1 MHQLAKGDFAL
12 AAAGVA
18 HYHAVAVELLVQ
30 AVELL
35 FQDLVARLQ
44 LAALGGQVGLG
55 GGVQLAVQLQ
65 LALFQAQALETV
77 VDPADVALLQLVELG
92 VEVIH
97 PLHALLQ
104 FAYRGV
110 AFGDHLA
117 VLLDAQQVAVEVA
130 PLAAFENHQRFGALD
145 VLQPLADDP
154 GEIAAVKLAVAQLE
168 QLAGHEFGAGLR
180 DRHAGAAQA
189 RARHFLGLDHLA
201 DHGLGGFARDLVS
214 RLDDVRRPEVA
225 EAAYRDHRQQSDC
238 HDHRDRHRA
247 GVHPHPG
254 RAAAEPGFDGFLFLF
269 HRAIPPPLT
278 TTRISCA
285 DADGSALPG
294 CSSRR

>member
-1 MHQLAKGDFAL
+1 M
-12 AAAGVA
+12 
-18 HYHAVAVELLVQ
+18 Q

-110 AFGDHLA
+110 AFGDHPA
-117 VLLDAQQVAVEVA
+117 VLLT
-130 PLAAFENHQRFGALD
+130 L
-145 VLQPLADDP
+145 
-154 GEIAAVKLAVAQLE
+154 
-168 QLAGHEFGAGLR
+168 
-180 DRHAGAAQA
+180 
-189 RARHFLGLDHLA
+189 
-201 DHGLGGFARDLVS
+201 S
-214 RLDDVRRPEVA
+214 R
-225 EAAYRDHRQQSDC
+225 
-238 HDHRDRHRA
+238 
-247 GVHPHPG
+247 
-254 RAAAEPGFDGFLFLF
+254 
-269 HRAIPPPLT
+269 
-278 TTRISCA
+278 
-285 DADGSALPG
+285 
-294 CSSRR
+294 